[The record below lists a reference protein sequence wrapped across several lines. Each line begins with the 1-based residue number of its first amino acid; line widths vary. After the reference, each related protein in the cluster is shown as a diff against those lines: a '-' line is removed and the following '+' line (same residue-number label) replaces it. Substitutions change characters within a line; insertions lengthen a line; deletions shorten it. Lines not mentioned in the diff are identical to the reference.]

1 MQDMGYILLII
12 VAVIIAVIMTRSKA
26 VPHRIQF
33 NLDQNQVR
41 NISSI
46 DAQMET
52 KYGDDNL

>member
-1 MQDMGYILLII
+1 MGYILLII